1 MARKGLNVESSS
13 GRGVCERCSTGMES
27 SIGGLLSLQ
36 KKPIL
41 LQNGDGNHIWKLGL
55 LQDGKDDIGI
65 VLNQFLLQ
73 EEPAE

>member
-1 MARKGLNVESSS
+1 
-13 GRGVCERCSTGMES
+13 MES
-27 SIGGLLSLQ
+27 SIRGLLSLQ

-55 LQDGKDDIGI
+55 LQDGKDNIAID
-65 VLNQFLLQ
+65 LNQLVLQ